1 MINNIRKT
9 IDVDQSY
16 LLKID
21 KEERETQFKTSHM
34 DRAIED
40 LTFCFLF
47 ESIFLCIV
55 MEIIESVIHH

>member
-21 KEERETQFKTSHM
+21 KEERETQYNTSHM

-47 ESIFLCIV
+47 ESIFFGIV
-55 MEIIESVIHH
+55 IEIIESVIHH